1 MLRYSA
7 TAVAYVTDYRTPY
20 GVDMGNVGENGPAL
34 RKDGLRVRIHAVTRK
49 LVDPLRKVGGRGRVA
64 ACRLGLGPVR

>member
-20 GVDMGNVGENGPAL
+20 GVDMGNVGYIPSYPS
-34 RKDGLRVRIHAVTRK
+34 GLRV
-49 LVDPLRKVGGRGRVA
+49 
-64 ACRLGLGPVR
+64 